1 MTTNSSNPTLRNARR
16 AGRVNRSLMALT
28 VHGHPGNPGNPV
40 KPVSLTKPMI
50 PMILT
55 IPMSS
60 ENCAGGSPVGGD
72 FLIRD
77 AVPSDS
83 TLIAGDV
90 LAGMGY
96 DVFSGS
102 AGKIEIG
109 GRNFSPGEAVG
120 VFREVCIREDTLY
133 SWKRTRVACVGGV
146 PAGTLTAYPS
156 DDYPQLRALT
166 WGLLGAGAS
175 SDAEPEC
182 RPGEFYLDSLAVLP
196 ECRGLTF
203 ANGGSTGRIGH
214 LLLLD
219 GIEVGRSKGF
229 SRVSLIVDKSRPR
242 LCAYYSALGFRPD
255 GDVLFFG
262 HLYDRLVLN
271 L

>member
-1 MTTNSSNPTLRNARR
+1 
-16 AGRVNRSLMALT
+16 
-28 VHGHPGNPGNPV
+28 
-40 KPVSLTKPMI
+40 
-50 PMILT
+50 
-55 IPMSS
+55 MSS
-60 ENCAGGSPVGGD
+60 ENFAGDDPVGGG

-83 TLIAGDV
+83 HLIAGDI

-102 AGKIEIG
+102 AEEIEIG
-109 GRNFSPGEAVG
+109 GRNLSPEEAVG
-120 VFREVCIREDTLY
+120 LFSGVCIREDTLY
-133 SWKRTRVACVGGV
+133 SWTRTRVACVGGV
-146 PAGTLTAYPS
+146 PVGTLTAYPS
-156 DDYPQLRALT
+156 DDYPPLRTLT
-166 WGLLGAGAS
+166 WGLLEAGES

-196 ECRGLTF
+196 GYRGMTF
-203 ANGGSTGRIGH
+203 TDGGSTGRIGH

-219 GIEVGRSKGF
+219 GIEVGRGKGF
-229 SRVSLIVDKSRPR
+229 RRVSLIVDKSRPR

-262 HLYDRLVLN
+262 HLYDRLVLE

>member
-1 MTTNSSNPTLRNARR
+1 MSFENF
-16 AGRVNRSLMALT
+16 AGDD
-28 VHGHPGNPGNPV
+28 
-40 KPVSLTKPMI
+40 
-50 PMILT
+50 
-55 IPMSS
+55 
-60 ENCAGGSPVGGD
+60 PVGGD

-83 TLIAGDV
+83 PLIAGNI

-102 AGKIEIG
+102 AGEIEIG
-109 GRNFSPGEAVG
+109 GRNLSVSEAVG
-120 VFREVCIREDTLY
+120 IFSEVCLREDTLY
-133 SWKRTRVACVGGV
+133 SWTRTRVACVGGV
-146 PAGTLTAYPS
+146 PIGTLTAYPS

-166 WGLLGAGAS
+166 WGLLGAGVLA
-175 SDAEPEC
+175 DAEPEC

-196 ECRGLTF
+196 EYRGLTF

-229 SRVSLIVDKSRPR
+229 RRVSLIVDKSRPR
-242 LCAYYSALGFRPD
+242 LCAYYSALGFRHD
-255 GDVLFFG
+255 GEVLFFG
-262 HLYDRLVLN
+262 HLYDRLVLE